1 VVALAG
7 FRLTG
12 TYLLTISICLV
23 YSGTEYTIRHLY
35 SISHLMRGLKGI
47 DTLSLVKYAG
57 NTQLRKE
64 MVMKTTKIVIVTI
77 AVLTSLLIPIA
88 GCGPMRTQTYDF
100 TDFTG
105 VEVGYAFQ
113 VEITRSDSYSISI
126 TAPENVFNVI
136 QVSKAGET
144 LKIGLTSPI
153 PTRGVKASITMPDL
167 RALKFSGATKGTI
180 TGFSSSNDF
189 NLDLSGAS
197 NLEGDIQAGD
207 AVVVLSGASKAK
219 LEGSAKDINVN
230 ASGAS
235 GIDLSR
241 FPVNNAQV
249 LLSGASNGTV
259 NLNGRLDADLSGA
272 LKLSYIGEPTMGD
285 INTSGASTLSKK

>member
-1 VVALAG
+1 
-7 FRLTG
+7 
-12 TYLLTISICLV
+12 
-23 YSGTEYTIRHLY
+23 
-35 SISHLMRGLKGI
+35 
-47 DTLSLVKYAG
+47 
-57 NTQLRKE
+57 
-64 MVMKTTKIVIVTI
+64 
-77 AVLTSLLIPIA
+77 
-88 GCGPMRTQTYDF
+88 
-100 TDFTG
+100 
-105 VEVGYAFQ
+105 
-113 VEITRSDSYSISI
+113 
-126 TAPENVFNVI
+126 
-136 QVSKAGET
+136 
-144 LKIGLTSPI
+144 
-153 PTRGVKASITMPDL
+153 MPDL